1 MFSKFGTKKGAASFY
16 IVAFSTLILVLIATS
31 FALVITSEI
40 SRTSN
45 DDLSQSA
52 YDSALAGTEDAKVAF
67 SNYQRCVEA
76 KLSDNS
82 NSIRA
87 EEPVGNGEV
96 TCNDILY
103 WMEHPDCYMVG
114 HILGKI
120 PKSYP
125 DSNHPNPE
133 VMVGGVKKTGAGG
146 ETTTNTNQAYTC
158 VIINTDL
165 NDYRTTLTA
174 FKRIQTMKASVGT
187 GATNDVKKIKLSWYS
202 VRNDVSLKFQNFKDG
217 RVAFKPFGVDAISV
231 PPTVELQIVQT
242 GTSFTL
248 AQFDQTGPGQ
258 TNRGTMYFVPTDNCG
273 VAGLARSDKKDTSR
287 NYNGVATGPC
297 SVPSEVKNNV
307 SASQVVET
315 NDRKVMNTAFLVY
328 CNPNSPAEFYCS
340 VEVEVPDPIGGGPRN
355 NDTFMISVSLPY
367 QQPDTDFSIE
377 LICTSGTCGTTADAS
392 GRASDATAK
401 ITNSQISIDST
412 GRANDLYR
420 RVETR
425 LETADTTF
433 GAGYPYYALEILG
446 PGPTEKLL
454 KPTSEYN
461 FYF

>member
-1 MFSKFGTKKGAASFY
+1 MLKKFGFKKGAASFY
-16 IVAFSTLILVLIATS
+16 IVAFSTLLLVLIATS

-40 SRTSN
+40 ARTSN

-67 SNYQRCVEA
+67 SNYRRCDEA
-76 KLSDNS
+76 ARNS
-82 NSIRA
+82 NGALKA
-87 EEPVGNGEV
+87 EKPVGNGDV
-96 TCNDILY
+96 TCKDILY
-103 WMEHPDCYMVG
+103 WMENPDCYMVG

-120 PKSYP
+120 PKTEEA
-125 DSNHPNPE
+125 E
-133 VMVGGVKKTGAGG
+133 VVVGGVEKTGAGG
-146 ETTTNTNQAYTC
+146 ETTTNQAYTC

-174 FKRIQTMKASVGT
+174 SKRIQTMRGAVGM

-202 VRNDVSLKFQNFKDG
+202 VRNDNKNSLKFTNFNG
-217 RVAFKPFGVDAISV
+217 SMVTFPAFGSSTISV

-242 GTSFTL
+242 GANFTL
-248 AQFDQTGPGQ
+248 GQFDQTGPGQ
-258 TNRGTMYFVPTDNCG
+258 TNRGTLYLVPTDNKNKASG
-273 VAGLARSDKKDTSR
+273 SAENYIGIWNGGANYVLA
-287 NYNGVATGPC
+287 N
-297 SVPSEVKNNV
+297 
-307 SASQVVET
+307 QVVKT
-315 NDRKVMNTAFLVY
+315 NDHWVMNRAFLTY
-328 CNPNSPAEFYCS
+328 CDRNSTAEFYCS
-340 VEVEVPDPIGGGPRN
+340 VEIEVPAPMGGGPRS

-377 LICTSGTCGTTADAS
+377 LYCADGSVCGRTNGDTDSGKPG
-392 GRASDATAK
+392 K
-401 ITNSQISIDST
+401 ITNSQIAIDST

-446 PGPTEKLL
+446 PGTTEKLM
-454 KPTSEYN
+454 KVSSEYN

>member
-1 MFSKFGTKKGAASFY
+1 MLKKFKKGAASFY

-40 SRTSN
+40 ARTSN

-52 YDSALAGTEDAKVAF
+52 YDSALAGVEDAKVAF
-67 SNYQRCVEA
+67 SNYRRCAEA
-76 KLSDNS
+76 ANGNAAIK
-82 NSIRA
+82 A
-87 EEPVGNGEV
+87 EVPVGSGEV

-103 WMEHPDCYMVG
+103 WMNNPDCYMVG

-120 PKSYP
+120 PK
-125 DSNHPNPE
+125 NVNEE
-133 VMVGGVKKTGAGG
+133 VVVGGVEKTGAGG
-146 ETTTNTNQAYTC
+146 ETTTNQAYTC

-165 NDYRTTLTA
+165 NDYRTTLTTS
-174 FKRIQTMKASVGT
+174 KRIQTMRAAVGM

-202 VRNDVSLKFQNFKDG
+202 VRNDVSLKFTNYNGSKVWFP
-217 RVAFKPFGVDAISV
+217 AFGASSISV

-248 AQFDQTGPGQ
+248 AQFDQTAAGQ
-258 TNRGTMYFVPTDNCG
+258 TNRATMYLVPTNNSYKAKNTEENYIG
-273 VAGLARSDKKDTSR
+273 IWNGSSNIIPADK
-287 NYNGVATGPC
+287 V
-297 SVPSEVKNNV
+297 VK
-307 SASQVVET
+307 T
-315 NDRKVMNTAFLVY
+315 NDRWVMNKAFLTY
-328 CNPNSPAEFYCS
+328 CENETTATGEFYCTA
-340 VEVEVPDPIGGGPRN
+340 EIEVPAPIGGGPRS

-367 QQPDTDFSIE
+367 QQPDTDFSVE
-377 LICTSGTCGTTADAS
+377 LICASGTCGTAAAAGGGGES
-392 GRASDATAK
+392 VAK

-433 GAGYPYYALEILG
+433 GAGYPYYALEILKSG
-446 PGPTEKLL
+446 ITTEKVM
-454 KPTSEYN
+454 KVTAEHN

>member
-40 SRTSN
+40 ARTSN

-67 SNYQRCVEA
+67 SNYRRCAEA
-76 KLSDNS
+76 AASS
-82 NSIRA
+82 NGALRA
-87 EEPVGNGEV
+87 EKPVGNGEV
-96 TCNDILY
+96 TCKDILY
-103 WMEHPDCYMVG
+103 WMENPDCYMVG

-120 PKSYP
+120 PKSEEA
-125 DSNHPNPE
+125 E
-133 VMVGGVKKTGAGG
+133 VMVGGVEKTGAGG
-146 ETTTNTNQAYTC
+146 ETTTNQAYTC

-174 FKRIQTMKASVGT
+174 SKRIQTMKGSVGMT
-187 GATNDVKKIKLSWYS
+187 ATNDVKKIKLSWYS
-202 VRNDVSLKFQNFKDG
+202 VRNDVKIKDYNFTNFNG
-217 RVAFKPFGVDAISV
+217 SRVVFPAFGASTISM

-258 TNRGTMYFVPTDNCG
+258 TNRGTLYLVPTSNGNAARNTTENYIG
-273 VAGLARSDKKDTSR
+273 V
-287 NYNGVATGPC
+287 YNGSTNLVSPDK
-297 SVPSEVKNNV
+297 VVKTNNHW
-307 SASQVVET
+307 A
-315 NDRKVMNTAFLVY
+315 MNYPFLVY
-328 CNPNSPAEFYCS
+328 CNPNSTAEFYCS
-340 VEVEVPDPIGGGPRN
+340 VEVEMPNPIGGGPRN

-392 GRASDATAK
+392 GGASDATAK

>member
-40 SRTSN
+40 ARTSN

-67 SNYQRCVEA
+67 SNYRRCAEA
-76 KLSDNS
+76 AASS
-82 NSIRA
+82 NGTLRA
-87 EEPVGNGEV
+87 EKPVGNGEV
-96 TCNDILY
+96 TCKDILY
-103 WMEHPDCYMVG
+103 WMENPDCYMVG

-120 PKSYP
+120 PKSEEA
-125 DSNHPNPE
+125 E
-133 VMVGGVKKTGAGG
+133 VVVGGVEKTGAGG
-146 ETTTNTNQAYTC
+146 ETTTNQAYTC

-165 NDYRTTLTA
+165 NDYRTTLTTS
-174 FKRIQTMKASVGT
+174 KRIQTMKGSVGMT
-187 GATNDVKKIKLSWYS
+187 ATNDVKKIKLSWYS
-202 VRNDVSLKFQNFKDG
+202 VRNDVKIKNYNFTNFNG
-217 RVAFKPFGVDAISV
+217 SRVVFPAFGASTISM

-258 TNRGTMYFVPTDNCG
+258 TNRGTLYLVPTSNGNAARNTTENYIG
-273 VAGLARSDKKDTSR
+273 VYNGSTNLVSSDKVVKTNNHWAM
-287 NYNGVATGPC
+287 NYP
-297 SVPSEVKNNV
+297 
-307 SASQVVET
+307 
-315 NDRKVMNTAFLVY
+315 FLVY
-328 CNPNSPAEFYCS
+328 CNPNSTAEFYCS
-340 VEVEVPDPIGGGPRN
+340 VEVEMPAPIGGGPRN

-377 LICTSGTCGTTADAS
+377 LICTSGTCGTTANAS
-392 GRASDATAK
+392 GGASDATAK

>member
-1 MFSKFGTKKGAASFY
+1 MKKFKKGAASFY
-16 IVAFSTLILVLIATS
+16 IVALSTLILVLIAIS

-40 SRTSN
+40 ARTSN

-52 YDSALAGTEDAKVAF
+52 YDSALAGVEDAKVAF

-76 KLSDNS
+76 SKS
-82 NSIRA
+82 NYTIRA
-87 EEPVGNGEV
+87 ENPVGSGSIS
-96 TCNDILY
+96 CNDILW

-120 PKSYP
+120 PKNIEYGK
-125 DSNHPNPE
+125 DQAE
-133 VMVGGVKKTGAGG
+133 VVVGGIEKTGAGG
-146 ETTTNTNQAYTC
+146 ETTTNQAYTC
-158 VIINTDL
+158 VEIDTDL

-174 FKRIQTMKASVGT
+174 AKKIQTLKASVGT
-187 GATNDVKKIKLSWYS
+187 VATNDVKKIKLSWYS
-202 VRNDVSLKFQNFKDG
+202 VRNDVSLKFANFESTKN
-217 RVAFKPFGVDAISV
+217 RVSFSRFGTNAISV

-242 GTSFTL
+242 GVNFTL
-248 AQFDQTGPGQ
+248 DQFYRTASGQ
-258 TNRGTMYFVPTDNCG
+258 TNRGTLYLVPTNDSNRARRGSNDNYKNIWS
-273 VAGLARSDKKDTSR
+273 GLKMEDLSDNYIGIWDNNR
-287 NYNGVATGPC
+287 NIV
-297 SVPSEVKNNV
+297 SVDDVVKTNNHTV
-307 SASQVVET
+307 L
-315 NDRKVMNTAFLVY
+315 NKAFLAY
-328 CNPNSPAEFYCS
+328 CDDGANSNGFYCS
-340 VEVEVPDPIGGGPRN
+340 VEIEMPSPIGGGPRS
-355 NDTFMISVSLPY
+355 NDTFMLSVSLPY

-377 LICTSGTCGTTADAS
+377 LICNSGTCGTAA
-392 GRASDATAK
+392 ATNGGVEDRVAK

-446 PGPTEKLL
+446 DQTTNKTL
-454 KPTSEYN
+454 KTTYEGA

>member
-40 SRTSN
+40 ARTSN

-67 SNYQRCVEA
+67 SNYRRCAEA
-76 KLSDNS
+76 AASS
-82 NSIRA
+82 NGTLRA
-87 EEPVGNGEV
+87 EKPVGNGEV
-96 TCNDILY
+96 TCKDILY
-103 WMEHPDCYMVG
+103 WMENPDCYMVG

-120 PKSYP
+120 PKSEET
-125 DSNHPNPE
+125 E
-133 VMVGGVKKTGAGG
+133 VVVGGVEKTGAGG
-146 ETTTNTNQAYTC
+146 ETTTNQAYTC

-174 FKRIQTMKASVGT
+174 SKRIQTMKGSVGT
-187 GATNDVKKIKLSWYS
+187 TATNDVKKIKLSWYS
-202 VRNDVSLKFQNFKDG
+202 VRNDVKIKDYNFTNFNG
-217 RVAFKPFGVDAISV
+217 SRVVFPAFGASTISV

-258 TNRGTMYFVPTDNCG
+258 TNRGTLYLVPTSNGNAARNTTENYIG
-273 VAGLARSDKKDTSR
+273 V
-287 NYNGVATGPC
+287 YNGSTNLVSPDK
-297 SVPSEVKNNV
+297 VVKTNNHW
-307 SASQVVET
+307 A
-315 NDRKVMNTAFLVY
+315 MNYPFLVY
-328 CNPNSPAEFYCS
+328 CNPNSTAEFYCS
-340 VEVEVPDPIGGGPRN
+340 VEVEMPDPILGGPRN

-377 LICTSGTCGTTADAS
+377 LICASGTCGTTADAS
-392 GRASDATAK
+392 GGASDATAK

>member
-40 SRTSN
+40 ARTSN

-67 SNYQRCVEA
+67 SNYRRCAEA
-76 KLSDNS
+76 AASS
-82 NSIRA
+82 NGTLRA
-87 EEPVGNGEV
+87 EKPVGNGEV
-96 TCNDILY
+96 TCKDILY
-103 WMEHPDCYMVG
+103 WMENPDCYMVG

-120 PKSYP
+120 PKSEEA
-125 DSNHPNPE
+125 E
-133 VMVGGVKKTGAGG
+133 VVVGGVEKTGAGG
-146 ETTTNTNQAYTC
+146 ETTTNQAYTC

-165 NDYRTTLTA
+165 NDYRTTLTTS
-174 FKRIQTMKASVGT
+174 KRIQTMKGSVGT
-187 GATNDVKKIKLSWYS
+187 TATNDVKKIKLSWYS
-202 VRNDVSLKFQNFKDG
+202 VRNDVKIKNYNFTNFNG
-217 RVAFKPFGVDAISV
+217 SRVVFPAFGASTISV

-273 VAGLARSDKKDTSR
+273 AAGLARSDKKDTSR

-297 SVPSEVKNNV
+297 NVPSEVKNNV

-328 CNPNSPAEFYCS
+328 CNPNSTAEFYCS
-340 VEVEVPDPIGGGPRN
+340 VEVEMPNPIGGGPRN

-392 GRASDATAK
+392 GGASDATAK